1 MGWEKTHGTQ
11 PSARLTW
18 APDDLSA
25 AAALGGAQLPAA
37 GLLWWIYE
45 TTTQDDYGAG
55 LGGALGALCFL
66 LFAPLLLPILGMV
79 SAFALTLPSVVLARL
94 AGRHFPG
101 PGWIWH
107 VVAPV
112 GPALFWGEPAA
123 VLFGWSLGTTVAG
136 LAALGLLPTL
146 WVGLV
151 RRRNWRPAGVWW
163 RAALGSVVL
172 FVLAIGGGVFATE
185 TGLIQEYEPPKL
197 APAQLAGV
205 WRGDTGAELRL
216 HPDGS
221 AEAVKLPTQ
230 PPFDDDHFRDY
241 VRCQGSGTWEPDDD
255 SDNTDRDGV
264 LLKLDGDCG
273 EDTHWSITG
282 SEDSPELF
290 VLFGD
295 PDGGTLWKLR
305 RAAAS

>member
-1 MGWEKTHGTQ
+1 MGWEKTRGTL
-11 PSARLTW
+11 PDTGPTW

-37 GLLWWIYE
+37 GLLWWIYDS
-45 TTTQDDYGAG
+45 TTQDSYGAG

-66 LFAPLLLPILGMV
+66 LFAPFLLPILGML
-79 SAFALTLPSVVLARL
+79 SAFVLTLPSVVLARL
-94 AGRHFPG
+94 VGRRLPG
-101 PGWIWH
+101 PGWVWH

-112 GPALFWGEPAA
+112 GPALFWGVPAC
-123 VLFGWSLGTTVAG
+123 VLFGWPLGTAVPA

-146 WVGLV
+146 WVGLA
-151 RRRNWRPAGVWW
+151 RRRGWRQWGVWW
-163 RAALGSVVL
+163 RAAVGSVVL
-172 FVLAIGGGVFATE
+172 FVLAFGGGVLATE

-197 APAQLAGV
+197 TRAQLAGV
-205 WRGDTGAELRL
+205 WHGPGGAELRL

-241 VRCQGSGTWEPDDD
+241 VVCQGSGTWEPDDD
-255 SDNTDRDGV
+255 SGGTERDGV
-264 LLKLDGDCG
+264 LLKLDGTCG
-273 EDTHWSITG
+273 EDTFWAIGG
-282 SEDSPELF
+282 SEGAPELF

-295 PDGGTLWKLR
+295 PDGGSLR
-305 RAAAS
+305 ILKPARG